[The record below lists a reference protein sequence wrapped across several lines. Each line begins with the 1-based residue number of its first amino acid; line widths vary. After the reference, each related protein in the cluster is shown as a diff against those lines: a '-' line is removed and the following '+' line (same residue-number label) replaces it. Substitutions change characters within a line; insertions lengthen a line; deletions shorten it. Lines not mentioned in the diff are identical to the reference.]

1 MITALNLST
10 KENIEFIDITERLES
25 LIKDVNEGHIVVLTQ
40 HTTTGLWINEAE
52 EGLIKDMKRKL
63 EEFAPTEHYYEHDD
77 FKKRKCLED
86 ERRNGFSHLRTIFF
100 NSSIAIPVKSGK
112 LMLGKYQSVFFV
124 ELDGPRE
131 NRTLIAHVCSN
142 KV

>member
-52 EGLIKDMKRKL
+52 EGLIKDMKRKG
-63 EEFAPTEHYYEHDD
+63 T
-77 FKKRKCLED
+77 
-86 ERRNGFSHLRTIFF
+86 
-100 NSSIAIPVKSGK
+100 
-112 LMLGKYQSVFFV
+112 VF
-124 ELDGPRE
+124 
-131 NRTLIAHVCSN
+131 
-142 KV
+142 